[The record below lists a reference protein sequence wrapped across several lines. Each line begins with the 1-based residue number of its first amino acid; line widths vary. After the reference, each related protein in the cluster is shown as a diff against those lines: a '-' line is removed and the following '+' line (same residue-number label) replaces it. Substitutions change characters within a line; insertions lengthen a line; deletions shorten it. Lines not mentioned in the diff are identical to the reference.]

1 MRGPGI
7 VGCVWLP
14 SAATTCDLGRGG
26 VTPPPLVSLTQG
38 PGGQGTGSVEA
49 WFPPPLGSHAALASM
64 ETREVYGGRQ
74 NHPEAREHSC
84 RQNME
89 SSYLRARCRFDPVSV
104 CTYTDAGSNNG
115 GC

>member
-1 MRGPGI
+1 MMRGPGI

-49 WFPPPLGSHAALASM
+49 WFPPPWEPCCASIDGD
-64 ETREVYGGRQ
+64 TRGIWRQAKSPRGEGARLQTKHGELLPSREMSFRPGLRVHLYGCGQ
-74 NHPEAREHSC
+74 
-84 RQNME
+84 
-89 SSYLRARCRFDPVSV
+89 
-104 CTYTDAGSNNG
+104 
-115 GC
+115 